1 MDFIDAMANARYEL
15 IGEILGKSMER
26 VLKPKSFSDL
36 VDVVVLDK
44 YLGIPIF
51 LTLMWAAF
59 QFAFSVSAPF
69 SDAIDIFFT
78 SAADWA
84 KANIPNEVL
93 ASLIG
98 DGVFGGLGFV
108 LVFLPPIAF
117 VFIALAILED
127 TGYLPR
133 AAFVMDRA
141 MTKVGLHG
149 KSFIPML
156 LGFGC
161 NVPAIMACRTMENEV
176 DRKITIMVNPL
187 MSCSARLPV
196 YLLFAGAFF
205 AGYEGAV
212 IISMYLLGIILAAI
226 MAKVIRKFFFG
237 GEPSPLLMEMPDYSM
252 PTVKSVLTSAWIRTQ
267 IFLKKAATIL
277 FIGAVIVWFLSVFP
291 WDATNGGEVLENSYA
306 ALIGRAVEPI
316 IAPLGFD
323 WKAGVALFTGF
334 MAKEL
339 VVGTLGILYGVES
352 EEAIID
358 AIAHDFN
365 PITAL
370 ALMTITLIY
379 LPCLATFGVLKRELG
394 EWKLVGLIIAYELLL
409 AYIVAAIIVGIGCF
423 IEVM

>member
-1 MDFIDAMANARYEL
+1 MDYVDAMANARYEL
-15 IGEILGKSMER
+15 IGEIIGKSVER
-26 VLKPKSFSDL
+26 VSKQKSFSDL
-36 VDVVVLDK
+36 IDVVLLDK
-44 YLGIPIF
+44 YLGIPVF

-59 QFAFSVSAPF
+59 QFAFSISAPF
-69 SDAIDIFFT
+69 SDAIDIFFS
-78 SAADWA
+78 SASDWT
-84 KANIPNEVL
+84 KANISNEFL

-98 DGVFGGLGFV
+98 DGIFGGLGFI

-141 MTKVGLHG
+141 MSKVGLHG

-196 YLLFAGAFF
+196 YTLFAGAFF
-205 AGYEGAV
+205 AGYEGAA
-212 IISMYLLGIILAAI
+212 IISMYLLGIVLAAI
-226 MAKVIRKFFFG
+226 MATVIRKLFFG
-237 GEPSPLLMEMPDYSM
+237 GEPSPFLMEMPDYSM
-252 PTVKSVLTSAWIRTQ
+252 PALKSVFTSAWTRVK

-277 FIGAVIVWFLSVFP
+277 FVGAVIVWFLSVFP

-306 ALIGRAVEPI
+306 ALIGHAVEPI
-316 IAPLGFD
+316 IAPFGFD

-334 MAKEL
+334 VAKEL
-339 VVGTLGILYGVES
+339 VVGTLGILYGVGE
-352 EEAIID
+352 EEAIMD

-365 PITAL
+365 PVTAL
-370 ALMTITLIY
+370 ALMAITLIY

-394 EWKLVGLIIAYELLL
+394 EWRLVGLVIAYELLL
-409 AYIVAAIIVGIGCF
+409 AYIVAAIIVGIGL
-423 IEVM
+423 VVVG

>member
-1 MDFIDAMANARYEL
+1 
-15 IGEILGKSMER
+15 
-26 VLKPKSFSDL
+26 
-36 VDVVVLDK
+36 
-44 YLGIPIF
+44 
-51 LTLMWAAF
+51 MWTVF
-59 QFAFSVSAPF
+59 QFAFSISAPF
-69 SDAIDIFFT
+69 STAIDILFSSGSEWSKT
-78 SAADWA
+78 
-84 KANIPNEVL
+84 IIQNEVL

-98 DGVFGGLGFV
+98 DGIFGGLGFI

-161 NVPAIMACRTMENEV
+161 NVPAIMGCRTIENEA

-196 YLLFAGAFF
+196 YVLFAGAFF
-205 AGYEGAV
+205 AGYEGFA
-212 IISMYLLGIILAAI
+212 ITSMYLLGIVLAAI
-226 MAKVIRKFFFG
+226 MATVIRKLFFG
-237 GEPSPLLMEMPDYSM
+237 GEPSPLLMEIPDYSM
-252 PTVKSVLTSAWIRTQ
+252 PTLKNILTSAWIRVK

-277 FIGAVIVWFLSVFP
+277 FAGAIIIWFLSVFP
-291 WDATNGGEVLENSYA
+291 WDATNGGEILENSYA
-306 ALIGRAVEPI
+306 ASIGHAIEPV

-334 MAKEL
+334 VAKEL

-352 EEAIID
+352 EEAIAE
-358 AIAHDFN
+358 AIAVDFN
-365 PITAL
+365 PATAL
-370 ALMTITLIY
+370 ALMAITLIY
-379 LPCLATFGVLKRELG
+379 LPCLAALGVLVRELG
-394 EWKLVGLIIAYELLL
+394 ELKWVGLVIAYELLL
-409 AYIVAAIIVGIGCF
+409 AYIVAAIIVAIGGV
-423 IEVM
+423 IL